1 VLGEEGGKT
10 GNFKACS
17 GILPV
22 KESKNATVL
31 STSSFVKV
39 IPSCVSPIIL
49 TASLRSHTFPSWK

>member
-22 KESKNATVL
+22 KESKNATIL
-31 STSSFVKV
+31 STSSFVKGGCQLFRFMIV
-39 IPSCVSPIIL
+39 
-49 TASLRSHTFPSWK
+49 